1 MYNCNSKV
9 GESMLGNIIGFYNN
23 ELLVRLSIDLNKF
36 QNIVNLYVV
45 IQDQDQ
51 RYVGEVINVKDEI
64 AYISLLG
71 EFHNDVFVPGILKN
85 PSFSATIKLI
95 SKERMNLI
103 IGMHDYSERM
113 HLYLGESALYDG
125 LKVGVPI
132 NDFFS
137 NHFAIL
143 GATGSGKSS
152 CLSRILQNLFDKKQS
167 IAYKSSIFI
176 FDAYGEYHSVFK
188 ALTNNSQEINFK
200 TYTTNTYFEDTDVL
214 KIPLWLLSVDD
225 YALLLGADSTNQ
237 LPIIEKALKFVTIF
251 TNGNESAIKS
261 KNDVIARSLL
271 EILSSGKPSTQIRDQ
286 ILSILSRY
294 NTNELNLETP
304 VFQPGYTRPFRQCLL
319 IDASGKIRDME
330 LIINFLEGFLTD
342 DYELT
347 LPDGTFMYTL
357 DDLKD
362 AFDFALISE
371 GSLNSEKVY
380 DEANI
385 LRIRLHSITNSK
397 ERVFF
402 EYPEYVT
409 KTQYIRNLLT
419 ADNGKKAQII
429 NFSINY
435 VDDRLAK
442 NIVKIYS
449 KLLFDYAKDV
459 SKRNVL
465 PFHIFL
471 EEAHRYIQEDYDRTV
486 LGYNIFE
493 RISKEGRKY
502 GVLLGLISQRPSE
515 LSETVLSQCS
525 NFVIFKMVHPKDI
538 NYVKDLVP
546 SMSLEWM
553 LKLKYLQPGTS
564 IAFGTAFNI
573 PVMVK
578 FEMPHPAPES
588 SSCDLSNIWF
598 IDRK

>member
-1 MYNCNSKV
+1 
-9 GESMLGNIIGFYNN
+9 MLGNIVGFYDNQ
-23 ELLVRLSIDLNKF
+23 LLVRLSIELDKF
-36 QNIVNLYVV
+36 QSIVNLYV
-45 IQDQDQ
+45 IMQDQDNK
-51 RYVGEVINVKDEI
+51 YVGEVVNVKDNI
-64 AYISLLG
+64 AYVSLLG
-71 EFHNDVFVPGILKN
+71 EFRGDVFVPGVLKN
-85 PSFSATIKLI
+85 PSFSATVRLI

-103 IGMHDYSERM
+103 IGINEYNERK
-113 HLYLGESALYDG
+113 HLYLGDSALYDG
-125 LKVGVPI
+125 LKVGVTI

-143 GATGSGKSS
+143 GSTGSGKSS
-152 CLSRILQNLFDKKQS
+152 CLSRILQNLFEKQNS

-176 FDAYGEYHSVFK
+176 FDAYGEYHNIFK
-188 ALTNNSQEINFK
+188 SLTNRSNEINFK

-214 KIPLWLLSVDD
+214 KIPLWLMGVDD
-225 YALLLGADSTNQ
+225 LALLLGAENASQ
-237 LPIIEKALKFVTIF
+237 LSIIEKALKFVTVF
-251 TNGNESAIKS
+251 AKGDEQSIKY
-261 KNDVIARSLL
+261 KNDVIARALL
-271 EILSSGKPSTQIRDQ
+271 EILSSGKPSTQMRDQ
-286 ILSILSRY
+286 VLSILTRY

-304 VFQPGYTRPFRQCLL
+304 VFQPGYTRPLRQCLL

-330 LIINFLEGFLTD
+330 LIISFIEGFLTD
-342 DYELT
+342 DYELV

-371 GSLNSEKVY
+371 GSLKSEKVY
-380 DEANI
+380 DDSNL
-385 LRIRLHSITNSK
+385 LRIRLHSLANGK
-397 ERVFF
+397 ERTFF
-402 EYPEYVT
+402 EYPEFVT

-419 ADNGKKAQII
+419 AENGKKAQII
-429 NFSINY
+429 NFSVNY
-435 VDDRLAK
+435 IDDRLAK

-471 EEAHRYIQEDYDRTV
+471 EEAHRYIQEDFDKKI

-515 LSETVLSQCS
+515 LSETVVSQCS
-525 NFVIFKMVHPKDI
+525 NFIVFRMVHPRDI
-538 NYVKDLVP
+538 NYIKDLIP
-546 SMSLEWM
+546 NMSIEWIS
-553 LKLKYLQPGTS
+553 KVKYLQPGTS
-564 IAFGTAFNI
+564 VAFGTAFNI
-573 PVMVK
+573 PVMIK
-578 FEMPHPAPES
+578 FEMPYPAPDN

-598 IDRK
+598 VDRR

>member
-1 MYNCNSKV
+1 MYNYNSKV
-9 GESMLGNIIGFYNN
+9 GIFMLGNIIGFYNN
-23 ELLVRLSIDLNKF
+23 ELLVKLSVDLNKF
-36 QNIVNLYVV
+36 QNIVNLYVI

-51 RYVGEVINVKDEI
+51 KYVGEIINVKDEI

-71 EFHNDVFVPGILKN
+71 EFHGEIFIPGILKN
-85 PSFSATIKLI
+85 PSFSANVKLI

-103 IGMHDYSERM
+103 IGMNNYSERK
-113 HLYLGESALYDG
+113 HLYLGKSALYDG
-125 LKVGVPI
+125 LKVGVSI

-152 CLSRILQNLFDKKQS
+152 CLSRILQNLFDKQQS

-188 ALTNNSQEINFK
+188 ALTNRSQEINFK
-200 TYTTNTYFEDTDVL
+200 TYTTNTHFEDTDVL
-214 KIPLWLLSVDD
+214 KIPLWLLGVDD
-225 YALLLGADSTNQ
+225 YALLLGAESTNQ
-237 LPIIEKALKFVTIF
+237 LPIIEKALKLVTIF
-251 TNGNESAIKS
+251 VKGDQEAIKY
-261 KNDVIARSLL
+261 KNDIIARSLL

-286 ILSILSRY
+286 ILSVLSRY
-294 NTNELNLETP
+294 NTSELNLETP

-330 LIINFLEGFLTD
+330 LIISFVEGFLTD
-342 DYELT
+342 DYELM
-347 LPDGTFMYTL
+347 LPDGSFTYTL

-371 GSLNSEKVY
+371 GSLKSEKVY
-380 DEANI
+380 DESNL
-385 LRIRLHSITNSK
+385 LRIRLHSLANSK

-419 ADNGKKAQII
+419 AENGKKAQII

-459 SKRNVL
+459 SKRNIL

-471 EEAHRYIQEDYDRTV
+471 EEAHRYIQNDYDREI

-525 NFVIFKMVHPKDI
+525 NFIIFRMVHPRDI
-538 NYVKDLVP
+538 NYVKDLIP
-546 SMSLEWM
+546 NMSLGWIT
-553 LKLKYLQPGTS
+553 KIKYLQPGTS
-564 IAFGTAFNI
+564 ICFGTAFNI
-573 PVMVK
+573 PVMIR
-578 FEMPHPAPES
+578 FEMPYPAPEN

-598 IDRK
+598 VDRR

>member
-1 MYNCNSKV
+1 
-9 GESMLGNIIGFYNN
+9 MLGNIVGFYNN
-23 ELLVRLSIDLNKF
+23 QLLIRLSIELDKF
-36 QNIVNLYVV
+36 QSIINLYV
-45 IQDQDQ
+45 IMQDQDNK
-51 RYVGEVINVKDEI
+51 YVGEVVDVKDNI
-64 AYISLLG
+64 AYVSLLG
-71 EFHNDVFVPGILKN
+71 EFKGDAFVPGVLKT
-85 PSFSATIKLI
+85 PSFSATVRLI

-103 IGMHDYSERM
+103 IGISNYNERK
-113 HLYLGESALYDG
+113 HLYLGDSALYDG
-125 LKVGVPI
+125 LKIGVSI

-143 GATGSGKSS
+143 GSTGSGKSS
-152 CLSRILQNLFDKKQS
+152 CLSRILQNLFEKQNS

-176 FDAYGEYHSVFK
+176 FDAYGEYHNIFK
-188 ALTNNSQEINFK
+188 SLTNRNGDINFK
-200 TYTTNTYFEDTDVL
+200 TYTTNTYFENTDIL
-214 KIPLWLLSVDD
+214 KIPLWLIGVDD
-225 YALLLGADSTNQ
+225 LALLLGAENVSQ
-237 LPIIEKALKFVTIF
+237 LSIIEKALKFVTIF
-251 TNGNESAIKS
+251 TKGDEQTIKY
-261 KNDVIARSLL
+261 KNDVIARALL

-286 ILSILSRY
+286 VLSILTRY

-330 LIINFLEGFLTD
+330 LIISFIEGFLTE

-347 LPDGTFMYTL
+347 LPDGSFIYTL

-362 AFDFALISE
+362 ALDFALISE
-371 GSLNSEKVY
+371 GSLKSEKVY
-380 DEANI
+380 DDANL
-385 LRIRLHSITNSK
+385 LRIRLHSLAYGK
-397 ERVFF
+397 EKVFF
-402 EYPEYVT
+402 EYPEFVT

-419 ADNGKKAQII
+419 SANGKKAQII

-471 EEAHRYIQEDYDRTV
+471 EEAHRYIQEDFDKKI

-515 LSETVLSQCS
+515 LSETVVSQCS
-525 NFVIFKMVHPKDI
+525 NFIVFRMVHPRDI
-538 NYVKDLVP
+538 NYIKDLIP
-546 SMSLEWM
+546 NMSLEWM
-553 LKLKYLQPGTS
+553 SKVKYLQPGTS
-564 IAFGTAFNI
+564 VAFGTAFNI
-573 PVMVK
+573 PVMIK
-578 FEMPHPAPES
+578 FEMPYPAPES
-588 SSCDLSNIWF
+588 SSCDLSSIWF
-598 IDRK
+598 IDRVQNI

>member
-1 MYNCNSKV
+1 
-9 GESMLGNIIGFYNN
+9 MLGNIVGFYDNQ
-23 ELLVRLSIDLNKF
+23 LLVRLSIELDKF
-36 QNIVNLYVV
+36 QSIVNLYV
-45 IQDQDQ
+45 IMQDQDNK
-51 RYVGEVINVKDEI
+51 YVGEVVNVKDNI
-64 AYISLLG
+64 AYVSLLG
-71 EFHNDVFVPGILKN
+71 EFRGDVFVPGVLKN
-85 PSFSATIKLI
+85 PSFSATVRLI

-103 IGMHDYSERM
+103 IGINEYNERK
-113 HLYLGESALYDG
+113 HLYLGDSALYDG
-125 LKVGVPI
+125 LKVGVTI

-143 GATGSGKSS
+143 GSTGSGKSS
-152 CLSRILQNLFDKKQS
+152 CLSRILQNLFEKQNS

-176 FDAYGEYHSVFK
+176 FDAYGEYHNIFK
-188 ALTNNSQEINFK
+188 SLTNRSNEINFK

-214 KIPLWLLSVDD
+214 KIPLWLMGVDD
-225 YALLLGADSTNQ
+225 LALLLGAENASQ
-237 LPIIEKALKFVTIF
+237 LSIIEKALKFVTVF
-251 TNGNESAIKS
+251 AKGDEQSIKY
-261 KNDVIARSLL
+261 KNDVIARALL
-271 EILSSGKPSTQIRDQ
+271 EILSSGKPSTQMRDQ
-286 ILSILSRY
+286 VLSILTRY

-304 VFQPGYTRPFRQCLL
+304 VFQPGYTRPLRQCLL

-330 LIINFLEGFLTD
+330 LIISFIEGFLTD
-342 DYELT
+342 DYELV

-371 GSLNSEKVY
+371 GSLKSEKVY
-380 DEANI
+380 DDSNL
-385 LRIRLHSITNSK
+385 LRIRLHSLANGK
-397 ERVFF
+397 ERTFF
-402 EYPEYVT
+402 EYPEFVT

-419 ADNGKKAQII
+419 AENGKKAQII

-435 VDDRLAK
+435 IDDRLAK

-471 EEAHRYIQEDYDRTV
+471 EEAHRYIQEDFDKKI

-515 LSETVLSQCS
+515 LSETVVSQCS
-525 NFVIFKMVHPKDI
+525 NFIVFRMVHPRDI
-538 NYVKDLVP
+538 NYIKDLIP
-546 SMSLEWM
+546 NMSIEWIS
-553 LKLKYLQPGTS
+553 KVKYLQPGTS
-564 IAFGTAFNI
+564 VAFGTAFNI
-573 PVMVK
+573 PVMIK
-578 FEMPHPAPES
+578 FEMPYPAPDN

-598 IDRK
+598 VDRR

>member
-1 MYNCNSKV
+1 
-9 GESMLGNIIGFYNN
+9 MLGNIVGFYDNQ
-23 ELLVRLSIDLNKF
+23 LLVRLSIELDKF
-36 QNIVNLYVV
+36 QSIVNLYV
-45 IQDQDQ
+45 IMQDQDNK
-51 RYVGEVINVKDEI
+51 YVGEVVNVKDNI
-64 AYISLLG
+64 AYVSLLG
-71 EFHNDVFVPGILKN
+71 EFRGDVFVPGVLKN
-85 PSFSATIKLI
+85 PSFSATVRLI

-103 IGMHDYSERM
+103 IGINEYNERK
-113 HLYLGESALYDG
+113 HLYLGDSALYDG
-125 LKVGVPI
+125 LKVGVTI

-143 GATGSGKSS
+143 GSTGSGKSS
-152 CLSRILQNLFDKKQS
+152 CLSRILQNLFEKQNS

-176 FDAYGEYHSVFK
+176 FDAYGEYHNIFK
-188 ALTNNSQEINFK
+188 SLTNRSNEINFK

-214 KIPLWLLSVDD
+214 KIPLWLMGVDD
-225 YALLLGADSTNQ
+225 LALLLGAENVSQ
-237 LPIIEKALKFVTIF
+237 LSIIEKALKFVTVF
-251 TNGNESAIKS
+251 AKGDEQSIKY
-261 KNDVIARSLL
+261 KNDVIARALL
-271 EILSSGKPSTQIRDQ
+271 EILSSGKPSTQMRDQ
-286 ILSILSRY
+286 VLSILTRY

-304 VFQPGYTRPFRQCLL
+304 VFQPGYTRPLRQCLL

-330 LIINFLEGFLTD
+330 LIISFIEGFLTD
-342 DYELT
+342 DYELV

-371 GSLNSEKVY
+371 GSLKSEKVY
-380 DEANI
+380 DDSNL
-385 LRIRLHSITNSK
+385 LRIRLHSLANGK
-397 ERVFF
+397 ERTFF
-402 EYPEYVT
+402 EYPEFVT

-419 ADNGKKAQII
+419 AENGKKAQII
-429 NFSINY
+429 NFSVNY
-435 VDDRLAK
+435 IDDRLAK

-471 EEAHRYIQEDYDRTV
+471 EEAHRYIQEDFDKKI

-515 LSETVLSQCS
+515 LSETVVSQCS
-525 NFVIFKMVHPKDI
+525 NFIVFRMVHPRDI
-538 NYVKDLVP
+538 NYIKDLIP
-546 SMSLEWM
+546 NMSIEWIS
-553 LKLKYLQPGTS
+553 KVKYLQPGTS
-564 IAFGTAFNI
+564 VAFGTAFNI
-573 PVMVK
+573 PVMIK
-578 FEMPHPAPES
+578 FEMPYPAPDN

-598 IDRK
+598 VDRR

>member
-9 GESMLGNIIGFYNN
+9 GVSMLGNIIGFYNN
-23 ELLVRLSIDLNKF
+23 ELLVRLSVDLNKF

-51 RYVGEVINVKDEI
+51 KYVGEVTNVKDGV

-71 EFHNDVFVPGILKN
+71 EFHDDLFVPGILKN
-85 PSFSATIKLI
+85 PSFSATIRLI

-103 IGMHDYSERM
+103 IGMNNYSDRT
-113 HLYLGESALYDG
+113 HLHLGESALYDG
-125 LKVGVPI
+125 LKVGVSI

-188 ALTNNSQEINFK
+188 SLTNNSQEINFK

-225 YALLLGADSTNQ
+225 YALLLGADKISQ

-251 TNGNESAIKS
+251 TNGNQEAIKS

-294 NTNELNLETP
+294 NTSELNLETP

-330 LIINFLEGFLTD
+330 LIINFLEGFLTE

-385 LRIRLHSITNSK
+385 LRIRLHSIANSK
-397 ERVFF
+397 EKVFF

-419 ADNGKKAQII
+419 AENGKKAQII

-471 EEAHRYIQEDYDRTV
+471 EEAHRYIQEDYDRAI
-486 LGYNIFE
+486 LGYNIFD

-515 LSETVLSQCS
+515 LSETVVSQCS
-525 NFVIFKMVHPKDI
+525 NFIIFKMVHPRDI

-546 SMSLEWM
+546 NMSLEWM

-578 FEMPHPAPES
+578 FEIPYPAPEN

-598 IDRK
+598 VDRR

>member
-1 MYNCNSKV
+1 
-9 GESMLGNIIGFYNN
+9 MLGNIIGYYNN
-23 ELLVRLSIDLNKF
+23 ELLVRLSIELDKF
-36 QNIVNLYVV
+36 QSIINLYVI
-45 IQDQDQ
+45 IQDQNDN
-51 RYVGEVINVKDEI
+51 YVGEITNVKDNI

-71 EFHNDVFVPGILKN
+71 EFKNDRFVSGVIKT

-103 IGMHDYSERM
+103 IGLNNYSERN

-125 LKVGVPI
+125 VKIGVSI

-143 GATGSGKSS
+143 GSTGSGKSS
-152 CLSRILQNLFDKKQS
+152 CLARILQNLFAKQTS

-176 FDAYGEYHSVFK
+176 FDAYGEYHNLFK
-188 ALTNNSQEINFK
+188 ALTNRSQEINFK

-214 KIPLWLLSVDD
+214 KIPLWLLGVDD
-225 YALLLGADSTNQ
+225 YALLLGAESPNQ

-251 TNGNESAIKS
+251 AKKDAEVVKY
-261 KNDVIARSLL
+261 KNDVIARALL

-294 NTNELNLETP
+294 NTQELNLETP

-330 LIINFLEGFLTD
+330 LVMTFLEGFLTD
-342 DYELT
+342 DYEMV

-371 GSLNSEKVY
+371 GSLKSEKVY
-380 DEANI
+380 DDSNI
-385 LRIRLHSITNSK
+385 LRIRLHALANGK
-397 ERVFF
+397 EKVFF
-402 EYPEYVT
+402 ECPEYVT

-419 ADNGKKAQII
+419 AENGKKAQII

-459 SKRNVL
+459 SKRNTL

-471 EEAHRYIQEDYDRTV
+471 EEAHRYIQNDYDTKI
-486 LGYNIFE
+486 LGYNIFD

-515 LSETVLSQCS
+515 LSETVISQCS
-525 NFVIFKMVHPKDI
+525 NFIVFRMAHPRDI
-538 NYVKDLVP
+538 NYIKDLIP
-546 SMSLEWM
+546 NMSLGWLE
-553 LKLKYLQPGTS
+553 KIKYLQPGTS
-564 IAFGTAFNI
+564 VAFGTAFNI
-573 PVMVK
+573 PVMIK
-578 FEMPHPAPES
+578 FEMPNPAPENN
-588 SSCDLSNIWF
+588 SCDLSTIWF
-598 IDRK
+598 VDRR

>member
-1 MYNCNSKV
+1 
-9 GESMLGNIIGFYNN
+9 MLGNIVGFYNN
-23 ELLVRLSIDLNKF
+23 QLLIRLSIELDKF
-36 QNIVNLYVV
+36 QSIINLYV
-45 IQDQDQ
+45 IMQDQDNK
-51 RYVGEVINVKDEI
+51 YVGEVVDVKDNI
-64 AYISLLG
+64 AYVSLLG
-71 EFHNDVFVPGILKN
+71 EFKGDAFVPGVLKT
-85 PSFSATIKLI
+85 PSFSATVRLI

-103 IGMHDYSERM
+103 IGISNYNERK
-113 HLYLGESALYDG
+113 HLYLGDSALYDG
-125 LKVGVPI
+125 LKIGVSI

-143 GATGSGKSS
+143 GSTGSGKSS
-152 CLSRILQNLFDKKQS
+152 CLSRILQNLFEKQNS

-176 FDAYGEYHSVFK
+176 FDAYGEYHNIFK
-188 ALTNNSQEINFK
+188 SLTNRNSDINFK
-200 TYTTNTYFEDTDVL
+200 TYTTNTYFENTDIL
-214 KIPLWLLSVDD
+214 KIPLWLIGVDD
-225 YALLLGADSTNQ
+225 LALLLGAENVSQ
-237 LPIIEKALKFVTIF
+237 LSIIEKALKFVTIF
-251 TNGNESAIKS
+251 TKGDEQTIKY
-261 KNDVIARSLL
+261 KNDVIARALL

-286 ILSILSRY
+286 VLSILTRY

-330 LIINFLEGFLTD
+330 LIISFIEGFLTE

-347 LPDGTFMYTL
+347 LPDGSFMYTL

-362 AFDFALISE
+362 ALDFALISE
-371 GSLNSEKVY
+371 GSLKSEKVY
-380 DEANI
+380 DDANL
-385 LRIRLHSITNSK
+385 LRIRLHSLANGK
-397 ERVFF
+397 EKVFF
-402 EYPEYVT
+402 EYPEFVT

-419 ADNGKKAQII
+419 SANGKKAQII

-471 EEAHRYIQEDYDRTV
+471 EEAHRYIQDDFDKKI

-515 LSETVLSQCS
+515 LSETVVSQCS
-525 NFVIFKMVHPKDI
+525 NFIVFRMVHPRDI
-538 NYVKDLVP
+538 NYIKDLIP
-546 SMSLEWM
+546 NMSLEWM
-553 LKLKYLQPGTS
+553 SKVKYLQPGTS
-564 IAFGTAFNI
+564 VAFGTAFNI
-573 PVMVK
+573 PVMIK
-578 FEMPHPAPES
+578 FEMPYPAPES
-588 SSCDLSNIWF
+588 SSCDLSSIWF
-598 IDRK
+598 IDRVQNI